1 LTRAPPEER
10 DRFAGGLRDAAVR
23 PEVFPA
29 VERAEDLPLAEDAP
43 FVERCDLRLAL
54 AEPRP
59 LVVEPLAMSLR

>member
-1 LTRAPPEER
+1 
-10 DRFAGGLRDAAVR
+10 VR